1 MLLHDDKVDIN
12 KPVLDIFLE
21 RGNHRHPVF
30 SMSQYGL
37 HFKDQIGKWV
47 QIRYIISVLL
57 IICVECFNW
66 HVSEFLYDNV
76 CNVLQVHIESEGII
90 NERQER

>member
-1 MLLHDDKVDIN
+1 MGSNKVQNLCIIN
-12 KPVLDIFLE
+12 HL
-21 RGNHRHPVF
+21 R
-30 SMSQYGL
+30 
-37 HFKDQIGKWV
+37 
-47 QIRYIISVLL
+47 L
-57 IICVECFNW
+57 ILNW